1 MKSAILAG
9 FANFILYLVLFVA
22 LFEACSSKNP
32 VEPVQYQDCDK
43 EIYNCRVGAPHLRW
57 RWVEVYAD
65 TVVVNPGTVVIVDS
79 LPVR

>member
-1 MKSAILAG
+1 MRIKG
-9 FANFILYLVLFVA
+9 FVSFGSGFFIVLFSL
-22 LFEACSSKNP
+22 LFFDACSSKNP

-57 RWVEVYAD
+57 RWVQVYAD
-65 TVVVNPGTVVIVDS
+65 TVVVNPGTVVVVDS